1 MFTQDQTIRPIGVES
16 GNSPAGIGYIAIP
29 DDESIDKE
37 QYIEDCYRSHS
48 VAIYGGVHYGYFYN
62 VSIDKEV
69 IKSIEFPKEKGL
81 YGSPVV
87 WVNIPPYNK
96 PVIIAVLK
104 GKDEYYLNAEGEW
117 NMSREFDGNHIDISA
132 KSKEGV
138 LDFSVMASKGK
149 ININLIDPNKEGNLK
164 VYVKG
169 KSQIHATEETQIV
182 SDKKIQLLVL
192 DEDSK
197 NKVAITYEREIGL
210 TYIDEF
216 DNEINIIDGEIQIKS
231 DKINHNEGSEPMVLG
246 NTLVNDILSDLC
258 DALVELTVTCSTP
271 TTPSSPPINLAKF
284 IAIKAKLNTI
294 LSQKSNND

>member
-1 MFTQDQTIRPIGVES
+1 MFNQDQTIRPIGIES
-16 GNSPAGIGYIAIP
+16 GNAPAGIGYITIP
-29 DDESIDKE
+29 DDDSIDRDE
-37 QYIEDCYRSHS
+37 FIEDCYRSHT

-62 VSIDKEV
+62 ISIDKEV
-69 IKSIEFPKEKGL
+69 LKSIEFPKEKGMN
-81 YGSPVV
+81 GSPVV

-96 PVIIAVLK
+96 PIIVAVLK
-104 GKDEYYLNAEGEW
+104 GEDEYYLNGEGEW
-117 NMSREFDGNHIDISA
+117 NLSREFNGNHIDISA

-164 VYVKG
+164 IYVKG

-197 NKVAITYEREIGL
+197 NKVAITYEREKGFS
-210 TYIDEF
+210 YIDEF
-216 DNEINIIDGEIQIKS
+216 DNEINIIDGEMQLKS

-246 NTLVNDILSDLC
+246 DTLKGILSDLC
-258 DALVELTVTCSTP
+258 DALVQLTVTCASP
-271 TTPSSPPINLAKF
+271 GSPSSPPVNLASF
-284 IAIKAKLNTI
+284 VEIKAKLETI
-294 LSQKSNND
+294 LSNNSNLD